1 VPTIITALHQN
12 ALAHSDAASK
22 NVRLLNS
29 AINEK
34 DDGKLKSAGEHIIS
48 VVPLKEG
55 EPVEKK
61 TAIEVI
67 KQYV

>member
-1 VPTIITALHQN
+1 LDPICALSVPTIITALHQN
-12 ALAHSDAASK
+12 ALAHCDAASK

-55 EPVEKK
+55 EPV
-61 TAIEVI
+61 
-67 KQYV
+67 